1 MISKKLINQ
10 LIFFFIAGTAAVLV
24 DFIVY
29 KITLETIGIFSS
41 KLLGFYSG
49 VFISFII
56 NSSYTFSKDGKKLLN
71 SFYFLKYFALLT
83 VTMMINV
90 GTNYFI
96 FKNFST
102 ITNIRLIAFLF
113 ATFISMLFNFFN
125 LKLWVFR

>member
-10 LIFFFIAGTAAVLV
+10 LIFFFIAGTSAVLV

-71 SFYFLKYFALLT
+71 SFYFFKYFSLLT
-83 VTMMINV
+83 ATMMINV

-96 FKNFST
+96 FKNFSS
-102 ITNIRLIAFLF
+102 ITNIRLIAFLL

-125 LKLWVFR
+125 LKFWVFK